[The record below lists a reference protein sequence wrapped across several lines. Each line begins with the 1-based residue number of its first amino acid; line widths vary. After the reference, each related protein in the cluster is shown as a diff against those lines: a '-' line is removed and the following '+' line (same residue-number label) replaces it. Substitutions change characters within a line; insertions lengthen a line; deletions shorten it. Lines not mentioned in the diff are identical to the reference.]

1 MACTFQALTGGKF
14 EPLAGLRDDDIDTMI
29 AIYNTVATDAATASE
44 IFGKCFKKK
53 LWLTRDILDPCD
65 KMRDLKRRCEEGEE
79 AKEYREA
86 NKRIRK
92 VLMNAE
98 EDLKGIQCM
107 ETETGLNKNDIQRAY
122 QLVKDQRSE
131 RQGRSSTMELSLE
144 EKEILSRRSEYC
156 SEPYSYESH
165 GGNT

>member
-1 MACTFQALTGGKF
+1 MARTFQALTGGKF
-14 EPLAGLRDDDIDTMI
+14 APLAGLRDDDIDTMI

-53 LWLTRDILDPCD
+53 FWITRDILDPCD
-65 KMRDLKRRCEEGEE
+65 KMRNLKRRCEKGEE
-79 AKEYREA
+79 AKQYRE
-86 NKRIRK
+86 

-107 ETETGLNKNDIQRAY
+107 ETKTGLNKNNIQRAY

-131 RQGRSSTMELSLE
+131 RQGRSSTMELSSE

-165 GGNT
+165 GKNT